1 MTKVLIVL
9 TSHTRLGDTGKPTG
23 FYFEELAAP
32 YWAFT
37 DAGHDVMI
45 ASVAGGP
52 AAHDPASL
60 KADIAE
66 RPAPVQRFLDDPT
79 AMAKLAATQQ
89 VADVEPSAY
98 DAVFLP
104 GGHGTMW
111 DLPGSDALARIV
123 GTLFDAG
130 KVVGAVCHGP
140 AGLVSATRADG
151 RPLVEGRRVN
161 GFTDAEEEA
170 VGLTAAM
177 PFLLES
183 RLRELG
189 GHFEG
194 GPNFK
199 PYAVR
204 DGNLVTGQNPASS
217 ALVAGHV
224 LDALAQAGTARAA

>member
-1 MTKVLIVL
+1 MTKILIVL
-9 TSHTRLGDTGKPTG
+9 TSHTQLGDTGKPTG

-32 YWAFT
+32 YWAFM
-37 DAGHDVMI
+37 DAGHDVVI
-45 ASVAGGP
+45 ASIAGGP
-52 AAHDPASL
+52 AAHDPSSL
-60 KADIAE
+60 NADAAE
-66 RPAPVQRFLDDPT
+66 RPAPVQRFITDPA
-79 AMAKLAATQQ
+79 AMAKLAATLPITQ
-89 VADVEPSAY
+89 ADPSAF

-111 DLPGSDALARIV
+111 DMPGSASLTRLV

-140 AGLVSATRADG
+140 AGLVSVTRADG
-151 RPLVEGRRVN
+151 KPIVEGRRVN

-170 VGLTAAM
+170 AGLTATV

-183 RLRELG
+183 RLRALG
-189 GHFEG
+189 GHFES

-217 ALVAGHV
+217 TLVASHF
-224 LDALAQAGTARAA
+224 LDALAQAGKTPAA